1 MFLFSYFILLATRTV
16 KKIFSRTRAVKY
28 CKIINIAKHSEVSF
42 IYTKSNLFFDPSS
55 PLIIYCRAF
64 YLLTRPLTEQNIFC
78 SKEGLRQQIKSFTI
92 HDKRGIYTLQLA
104 I

>member
-1 MFLFSYFILLATRTV
+1 MFLFSYFILLATI
-16 KKIFSRTRAVKY
+16 KNNFSRTRAVKY

>member
-1 MFLFSYFILLATRTV
+1 MFLFSYFILLATI
-16 KKIFSRTRAVKY
+16 KNNFSRTRAVKY

-42 IYTKSNLFFDPSS
+42 IYTKSNLFFDLSS

-64 YLLTRPLTEQNIFC
+64 YLLTRPLTEQNIFIFC
-78 SKEGLRQQIKSFTI
+78 SKEDLRQQIKSFTI
-92 HDKRGIYTLQLA
+92 HDKRGIYTLQLT